1 MKLNLSGYSVYSINR
16 PLLIIVILFISIFF
30 EGSAALSKESK
41 HDMHDHKAHEA
52 AMQTEAAKELLK
64 SIGVEEKAGKKIS
77 LETFFTDEN
86 GQKVKLSEIIDKPT
100 VVLPVFYFCP
110 VTCPMLLSNLA
121 GALREVSFKA
131 GTDYRVIA
139 LSFDEDDTHE
149 IAKDSKAGYMNLL
162 PDTFPESAWTFLTG
176 EKQAIKSFTDAIGY
190 RFKRTGDNNFVHP
203 NAMVMI
209 AEDGTIIRYFYGPVF
224 LGGDIGMAVSEAQKG
239 TPGISIKRILSYCL
253 NYDPAGRRVV
263 VTFLKI
269 CAALTMGGLI
279 LFFLFFL
286 RKGNQK
292 QE

>member
-1 MKLNLSGYSVYSINR
+1 MKLNLSIHTGHYINR
-16 PLLIIVILFISIFF
+16 PLFILLLLFVSLLL
-30 EGSAALSKESK
+30 ESPAAFSKESK
-41 HDMHDHKAHEA
+41 HEMHDHKAHEA

-64 SIGVEEKAGKKIS
+64 SIGVEEKAGKRTS
-77 LETFFTDEN
+77 LETVFTDET

-121 GALREVSFKA
+121 GALREVPFNA
-131 GTDYRVIA
+131 GVDYRVIA
-139 LSFDEDDTHE
+139 LSFDEDDTAE

-162 PDTFPESAWTFLTG
+162 PKTFPESAWTFLTG
-176 EKQAIKSFTDAIGY
+176 DKEAIKAFTDGIGY

-209 AEDGTIIRYFYGPVF
+209 AEDGKIIRYFYGPGF
-224 LGGDIGMAVSEAQKG
+224 LGGDIGMAITEAQKG

-253 NYDPAGRRVV
+253 NYDSEGRKVV

-269 CAALTMGGLI
+269 CAALTIGGLA
-279 LFFLFFL
+279 LFFIFFL
-286 RKGNQK
+286 RKGNREQD
-292 QE
+292 